1 MSPMRSGG
9 SGLRR
14 DGTSDAAPYPRSPP
28 CTHSRD
34 LVRARFHINP
44 DCEFERCRSL
54 LNLRLSG
61 GEQAGAEGED
71 ACGKRGGSKLDE
83 EDEPVGVD
91 PAADAGRRPHAHAQF
106 RFISRVESAIQ
117 N

>member
-1 MSPMRSGG
+1 MAAISHQPLIAS
-9 SGLRR
+9 SN
-14 DGTSDAAPYPRSPP
+14 DAA
-28 CTHSRD
+28 
-34 LVRARFHINP
+34 A
-44 DCEFERCRSL
+44 SL
-54 LNLRLSG
+54 NIRLSG

-91 PAADAGRRPHAHAQF
+91 RAADAGRRPHAHAQF
-106 RFISRVESAIQ
+106 RFISLVESAIQ